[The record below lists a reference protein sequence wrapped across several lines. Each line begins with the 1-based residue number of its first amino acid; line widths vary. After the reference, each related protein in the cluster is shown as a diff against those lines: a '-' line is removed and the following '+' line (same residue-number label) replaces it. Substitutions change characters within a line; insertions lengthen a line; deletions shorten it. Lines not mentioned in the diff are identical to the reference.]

1 LSHKTILWY
10 IELDYTR
17 QISMDYSK
25 FPKPQNDGKADHL
38 LNKFLPDISL
48 KNQQGNL
55 LKIKRSDTFRLI
67 LYFYPMTG
75 NPNKSLP
82 KNWNQTPGA
91 IGCTVETCSF
101 RDNYE
106 ELIKLNALAIGIS
119 TQTIDYIKEMTDR
132 LVIPYDV
139 LSDSENI
146 LLNSLK
152 MPYFKIENKI
162 YFKRLTLIVEKNI
175 VKKVFYPIFPP
186 NKHINEVLQWLK
198 EN

>member
-1 LSHKTILWY
+1 MCFRKKKFKVGVVKHAHHSFDIDHPNTDSYKIREAGSYKTTIVSEKRLAH
-10 IELDYTR
+10 IEEK
-17 QISMDYSK
+17 IS
-25 FPKPQNDGKADHL
+25 PEI
-38 LNKFLPDISL
+38 DI
-48 KNQQGNL
+48 
-55 LKIKRSDTFRLI
+55 
-67 LYFYPMTG
+67 
-75 NPNKSLP
+75 
-82 KNWNQTPGA
+82 
-91 IGCTVETCSF
+91 
-101 RDNYE
+101 E
-106 ELIKLNALAIGIS
+106 ELIKLNALPIGIS

-152 MPYFKIENKI
+152 MPYFEIENKI
-162 YFKRLTLIVEKNI
+162 YFKRSTLIVEKNI

>member
-1 LSHKTILWY
+1 M
-10 IELDYTR
+10 DYTR

-75 NPNKSLP
+75 NPNESLP

-106 ELIKLNALAIGIS
+106 ELIKLNALPIGIS
-119 TQTIDYIKEMTDR
+119 TQTIDYDI
-132 LVIPYDV
+132 

-152 MPYFKIENKI
+152 MPHFEIENKI
-162 YFKRLTLIVEKNI
+162 YFKRSTLIVEKNI

>member
-1 LSHKTILWY
+1 
-10 IELDYTR
+10 
-17 QISMDYSK
+17 MDYNK
-25 FPKPQNDGKADHL
+25 FPKPENDGKADHL
-38 LNKFLPDISL
+38 LNMCLPDISL

-75 NPNKSLP
+75 NPNKNLP
-82 KNWNQTPGA
+82 LNWNQTPGA
-91 IGCTVETCSF
+91 IGCTAENCSF

-106 ELIKLNALAIGIS
+106 ELIKLNALPIGIS
-119 TQTIDYIKEMTDR
+119 TQTTVDIKEMTDR
-132 LVIPYDV
+132 LIIPYDV
-139 LSDSENI
+139 LSDAQNI
-146 LLNSLK
+146 ILNALN
-152 MPYFKIENKI
+152 MPYFVIENKF

-186 NKHINEVLQWLK
+186 NKHINEVLRWLK

>member
-1 LSHKTILWY
+1 M
-10 IELDYTR
+10 DYTNNPR
-17 QISMDYSK
+17 PI
-25 FPKPQNDGKADHL
+25 NDGKADHL
-38 LNKFLPDISL
+38 HNILLPDISL

-67 LYFYPMTG
+67 LYFYSRTG
-75 NPNKSLP
+75 NPNENLP
-82 KNWNQTPGA
+82 KNWNQIPGA

-101 RDNYE
+101 RDKYE
-106 ELIKLNALAIGIS
+106 ELIKLNAVPIGVS

-132 LVIPYDV
+132 LLIPYDV

-152 MPYFKIENKI
+152 MPHFEIENKI

-186 NKHINEVLQWLK
+186 NKHINNVLEWLK

>member
-1 LSHKTILWY
+1 M
-10 IELDYTR
+10 DYTNNPR
-17 QISMDYSK
+17 PI
-25 FPKPQNDGKADHL
+25 NDGKADHL
-38 LNKFLPDISL
+38 YNILLPDISL

-67 LYFYPMTG
+67 LYFYSRTG
-75 NPNKSLP
+75 NPNENLP

-106 ELIKLNALAIGIS
+106 ELIKLNALPIGVS

-132 LVIPYDV
+132 LAIPYDV

-152 MPYFKIENKI
+152 LPFFEIDKKV

-186 NKHINEVLQWLK
+186 NKHINEVLEWLRT
-198 EN
+198 N

>member
-1 LSHKTILWY
+1 M
-10 IELDYTR
+10 DYTR

-25 FPKPQNDGKADHL
+25 FPKPKNDGKADHL

-75 NPNKSLP
+75 NPNESLP

-106 ELIKLNALAIGIS
+106 ELIKLNALPIGIS

-132 LVIPYDV
+132 LAIPYDV

-152 MPYFKIENKI
+152 MPYFEIENKI
-162 YFKRLTLIVEKNI
+162 YFKRSTLIVEKNI

>member
-1 LSHKTILWY
+1 M
-10 IELDYTR
+10 DYTR

-67 LYFYPMTG
+67 LYFYSMTG
-75 NPNKSLP
+75 NPNESLP

-106 ELIKLNALAIGIS
+106 ELIKLKSSPSFFIS
-119 TQTIDYIKEMTDR
+119 E
-132 LVIPYDV
+132 L
-139 LSDSENI
+139 
-146 LLNSLK
+146 
-152 MPYFKIENKI
+152 IE
-162 YFKRLTLIVEKNI
+162 RLTIPAFPAPKKIMSLFCALIEERIESI
-175 VKKVFYPIFPP
+175 VSC
-186 NKHINEVLQWLK
+186 
-198 EN
+198 